1 MFRCWDLIKVF
12 LLLGFGGGWWGFC
25 REPSEEVNTGILRK
39 LIEIQVKSP
48 SLTQSLTI
56 CQGGSLQN
64 QGLKLT
70 LWDLT
75 FGEKVIIL

>member
-1 MFRCWDLIKVF
+1 MVF
-12 LLLGFGGGWWGFC
+12 VALPILGGFFILLGFC

-48 SLTQSLTI
+48 SLTQSMTS

-64 QGLKLT
+64 RGLKLT